1 MGQFKPMVKMETT
14 EPSVILKLKKG
25 GHVAMPKKAVK
36 KMNGGTMGALAAAP
50 SPRTMPVAPA
60 GRAPARPSLAERR
73 RAMMGKKGMAA
84 PMMAKKGGKMESK
97 AEHAKEATK
106 AELKAHANKP
116 ASKAH
121 KGLKTGGVVKG
132 QGGYKTGGVVNCK
145 ATGGVVKGQGGYK
158 KGGAAK
164 KPVSRQKPVKRA
176 IGGEMAGGANYQQ
189 PDTPNALGMAQQQ
202 GPIQRIPT
210 QSEIDAVMKQQQ
222 IMGSARPPIGG
233 LGSNPQAPRRFSSA
247 DALRLARSGDIAEAQ
262 AMLKQSVGLPGKL
275 TSADALRYLR
285 QTGNQAG
292 AQDILRRA
300 VGLNPIPMPNPQM
313 PFRGISNMPS
323 QGISDIERKRL
334 QSLNPQMPIPLEFSL
349 ISEMQQMQQP
359 MQMPKPSMD
368 MGIPNPYGSF
378 SGLNLPGMQQQP
390 QPTPPSLPTKYA
402 KGGMINSGRP
412 EKMPQ
417 GRKSPSAPVSISRLS
432 ATFKK
437 GGSVKKA
444 DGGQMKPLDAQAA
457 KETKGYEDHYKR
469 EAEENRAMREAMNPM
484 NLLRKARDAFKGRGA
499 VTTTE
504 EKVSQT
510 VSPAPQKKRRGGYS
524 KGGRC

>member
-50 SPRTMPVAPA
+50 SPRTMPVAPT

-84 PMMAKKGGKMESK
+84 PMMAKKGGEMESK
-97 AEHAKEATK
+97 AMHAKEATK
-106 AELKAHANKP
+106 AELKAHADKP

-145 ATGGVVKGQGGYK
+145 ATGGVIKGQGGYK

-164 KPVSRQKPVKRA
+164 K
-176 IGGEMAGGANYQQ
+176 
-189 PDTPNALGMAQQQ
+189 
-202 GPIQRIPT
+202 
-210 QSEIDAVMKQQQ
+210 
-222 IMGSARPPIGG
+222 
-233 LGSNPQAPRRFSSA
+233 F
-247 DALRLARSGDIAEAQ
+247 
-262 AMLKQSVGLPGKL
+262 
-275 TSADALRYLR
+275 
-285 QTGNQAG
+285 
-292 AQDILRRA
+292 
-300 VGLNPIPMPNPQM
+300 
-313 PFRGISNMPS
+313 
-323 QGISDIERKRL
+323 
-334 QSLNPQMPIPLEFSL
+334 
-349 ISEMQQMQQP
+349 
-359 MQMPKPSMD
+359 
-368 MGIPNPYGSF
+368 
-378 SGLNLPGMQQQP
+378 
-390 QPTPPSLPTKYA
+390 A
-402 KGGMINSGRP
+402 KGGLIDDGRP

-417 GRKSPSAPVSISRLS
+417 GNKTPSAPVSISRLS

-437 GGSVKKA
+437 GGAVKKA

-457 KETKGYEDHYKR
+457 RETKGYEDHYKR
-469 EAEENRAMREAMNPM
+469 ETEENRAFRAAMNPM
-484 NLLRKARDAFKGRGA
+484 NLLRKARDAFSKPGS

-510 VSPAPQKKRRGGYS
+510 VSPAPQKKRHGGYS